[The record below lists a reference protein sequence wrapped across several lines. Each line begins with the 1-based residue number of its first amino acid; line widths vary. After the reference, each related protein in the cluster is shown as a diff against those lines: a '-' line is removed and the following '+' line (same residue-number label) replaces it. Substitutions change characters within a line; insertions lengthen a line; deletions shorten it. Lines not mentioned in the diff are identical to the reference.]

1 MIRNFGDFLR
11 NHLDFCFYHVT
22 YLAFAVAM
30 LIIPSVMYLPEP
42 FGYENGVLE
51 NIQLF
56 FLFLTVFFALRAKT
70 DKKFFVFVALVV
82 VILLLREVNCGR
94 TIFFPIPGE
103 ENAFYSWKE
112 IKYGWLAHPI
122 YGLYMT
128 TVGIYCLKNKLYLNL
143 WEKIRDIKFPIW
155 NFILLLLGM
164 GLGTYAEE
172 CVHNLVLEEST
183 ELLFYIALISF
194 VYLYSRDD
202 RFINNKG
209 D

>member
-1 MIRNFGDFLR
+1 MEKIKNFICEHIDFR
-11 NHLDFCFYHVT
+11 FQNVT
-22 YLAFAVAM
+22 WLGLLMAIA
-30 LIIPSVMYLPEP
+30 IIPAVIFLPERC
-42 FGYENGVLE
+42 GYENGIIE
-51 NIQLF
+51 NIQLAV
-56 FLFLTVFFALRAKT
+56 LFLGIFFAMRPKV
-70 DKKFFVFVALVV
+70 DKKFFTFVAMVLG
-82 VILLLREVNCGR
+82 ILLIREVNCGR

-128 TVGIYCLKNKLYLNL
+128 TVGIYFLKNKLYLNL

-183 ELLFYIALISF
+183 ELLFYIALIGF
-194 VYLYSRDD
+194 IYLYSRDD